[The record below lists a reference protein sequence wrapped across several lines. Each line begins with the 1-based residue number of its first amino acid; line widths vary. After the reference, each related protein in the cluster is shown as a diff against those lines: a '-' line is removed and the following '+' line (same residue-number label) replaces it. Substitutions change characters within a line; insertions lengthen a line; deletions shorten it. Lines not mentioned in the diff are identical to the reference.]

1 MIGGK
6 ARVGKTTLA
15 KWLSEYA
22 YKEGYSPVLLPFAQ
36 ALKEEAETRGYSK
49 DKNPE
54 EYRLFCQTLGSEMRA
69 TDSDFWVNKFK
80 DKVKFLYEQEKKALE
95 EDPDTWHEKVVIVDD
110 CRYMNEVAAARDLR
124 ALTVFISHGT
134 RVLPEASAEWRTH
147 ESEEMANVIENK
159 DKNYT
164 DVFHY
169 LLRNDNTEKK
179 YKEKAMQKFDEWFSI
194 LTEGLLSELCT
205 CELCVSSRE
214 DRAPDEEQIIHDIL
228 KLIDEEK
235 DNGTT

>member
-80 DKVKFLYEQEKKALE
+80 DKVKLKKAL
-95 EDPDTWHEKVVIVDD
+95 PFQNSRLFFFVK
-110 CRYMNEVAAARDLR
+110 
-124 ALTVFISHGT
+124 
-134 RVLPEASAEWRTH
+134 
-147 ESEEMANVIENK
+147 
-159 DKNYT
+159 KN
-164 DVFHY
+164 
-169 LLRNDNTEKK
+169 L
-179 YKEKAMQKFDEWFSI
+179 
-194 LTEGLLSELCT
+194 
-205 CELCVSSRE
+205 
-214 DRAPDEEQIIHDIL
+214 
-228 KLIDEEK
+228 
-235 DNGTT
+235 